1 MSLCV
6 LYTSS
11 YARDDNPR
19 QRFINS
25 CARFNNLCA
34 RYNNSLSRNNN
45 PFARYNIPCAR
56 NNKLSAQFNNSFK
69 RNKNQCARYDKP
81 FARDNNPFSRYNYLS
96 AQLNNLRQ
104 LSGVFFWY
112 SNKRA
117 KWPCSAHL
125 SLCLL
130 VYVSVGNW
138 QSPLLTY
145 TYFWQ
150 ITFVYRQPKQFLPN
164 VLEFWSTIWLIWVIW
179 RPTGVQLDKVK
190 KNVKIRN
197 RYTMLHGIA

>member
-1 MSLCV
+1 MNLCV

-19 QRFINS
+19 ERFINS
-25 CARFNNLCA
+25 CARYNNPCA
-34 RYNNSLSRNNN
+34 RYNNPLSRNNN

-56 NNKLSAQFNNSFK
+56 NNKLSVQFNNSCK
-69 RNKNQCARYDKP
+69 RNKNPCARYNKP
-81 FARDNNPFSRYNYLS
+81 YARDNNPFSRYNYLS

-104 LSGVFFWY
+104 LSGVFFWCN
-112 SNKRA
+112 NKWA
-117 KWPCSAHL
+117 KWPCIAHL

-130 VYVSVGNW
+130 VYVSVGKW

-150 ITFVYRQPKQFLPN
+150 IIFVYRPPKTI
-164 VLEFWSTIWLIWVIW
+164 STKRFGILMNNLIDLSYMTTCRSPVGQNKEEYKDQESIH
-179 RPTGVQLDKVK
+179 D
-190 KNVKIRN
+190 
-197 RYTMLHGIA
+197 AA